1 MLEHK
6 HLIIRAEIENPP
18 KDQAAVEKWIA
29 ELSEGELCVETTE
42 EGIVCVAV
50 NAKGMVAAR
59 FWNSDPALLQ
69 MDVCASDIDPT
80 DIFDAIESFVV
91 LTRSTLFLDRTNA
104 IQQIF

>member
-6 HLIIRAEIENPP
+6 HLIIRAEIETPP

-29 ELSEGELCVETTE
+29 ELSDGELCVETNE

-50 NAKGMVAAR
+50 SAKGMVAAR
-59 FWNSDPALLQ
+59 FWNSDPTLLQ

-80 DIFDAIESFVV
+80 DIFDAIEPFGV